1 MTDRPAS
8 NLRGRVLRG
17 VVWKAISQTVG
28 QGASTIVAI
37 ILARLLLPSDYGLAA
52 MVVVFAAVVPVFSD
66 VALGAALVQRPSL
79 TEADRSTVFWTSVA
93 VGTAFTVLG
102 FAASWPIA
110 NFYGEPEVQPLFA
123 ALSLTFV
130 VTALSGTQKALLTR
144 EMNFR
149 RLELLL
155 MAANLAAGIGGIAL
169 AVAGY
174 GAWAIIGQ
182 QVIAAV
188 VTTVLLWTLTGWTP
202 SFTFSMASLR
212 SMAGFS
218 ANVFSTRLLFYVNR
232 NADNLL
238 IGRVLGS
245 AALGT
250 YAIAYNLMLV
260 PSSRLTWPV
269 TDVLF
274 PAFSEIQ
281 NDARRVAQAW
291 FRVTRLIGS
300 VTVPAMLGLIIV
312 APEFVVV
319 VLGDRWSA
327 AIPLVR
333 LLAWVGL
340 LQSLQGLNSSILLAR
355 DRSHTLLR
363 YAVIVAVATIVSF
376 VAGIHWGVVGVAVG
390 YAVASTIVE
399 PYYTWL
405 TARSI
410 DASLRELWSAISG
423 VAQAAGA
430 MALIVLAARSVLID
444 QGVSNAVLLV
454 ALIGLGILV
463 YIPLVAWREPE
474 VVAELRALRDRPDPL
489 PAAAPVATDP

>member
-1 MTDRPAS
+1 MTEKPAS
-8 NLRGRVLRG
+8 SLRGRVLRG
-17 VVWKAISQTVG
+17 VVWKAISQALG
-28 QGASTIVAI
+28 QGTSTIVAI
-37 ILARLLLPSDYGLAA
+37 ILARLLVPSDYGIAA
-52 MVVVFAAVVPVFSD
+52 MVIVFAAVVPVFSD
-66 VALGAALVQRPSL
+66 VALGAALVQRRNL
-79 TEADRSTVFWTSVA
+79 TEADKSTVFWTSTG
-93 VGTAFTVLG
+93 VGLAFTILG
-102 FAASWPIA
+102 FLASWPIA
-110 NFYGEPEVQPLFA
+110 DFYGEPEVQPLFA

-149 RLELLL
+149 RLELML
-155 MAANLAAGIGGIAL
+155 MGANLAAGIGGIAL

-188 VTTVLLWTLTGWTP
+188 VTTALLWFLTGWTP

-212 SMAGFS
+212 SMFRFS

-245 AALGT
+245 TALGM
-250 YAIAYNLMLV
+250 YALAYNLMLV

-281 NDARRVAQAW
+281 DDARRVAQAW
-291 FRVTRLIGS
+291 FRVTRAIGA
-300 VTVPAMLGLIIV
+300 VTVPAMLGLIVV

-319 VLGDRWSA
+319 VLGDKWSP

-355 DRSHTLLR
+355 DRTGTLLR
-363 YAVIVAVATIVSF
+363 YAVIVAVATVASF
-376 VAGIHWGVVGVAVG
+376 LGGIHWGVVGVAAA
-390 YAVASTIVE
+390 YAIASTIVE

-410 DASLRELWSAISG
+410 DASLRELWSSISG

-430 MALIVLAARSVLID
+430 MAVVVLAARE
-444 QGVSNAVLLV
+444 
-454 ALIGLGILV
+454 ALIGQGASNVVLLLTLIPLGIAV
-463 YIPLVAWREPE
+463 YLPLLAWREPE
-474 VVAELRALRDRPDPL
+474 VLGELRALRNRPDPA
-489 PAAAPVATDP
+489 PVAAPVVTEL